1 MSKTFVLSTIIVL
14 TVVMLVIYINQRKM
28 IYYPQRMTVKPKQY
42 SAGRMEVVYLNTSDG
57 LILKAWYRASS
68 NKKPTIVY
76 LHGNA
81 GHLGYRMPFINQF
94 LDKDYGVLLFS
105 YRGYAD
111 NPGKPTEQGLYRDG
125 RAAMDFVMKKNIKP
139 QCIVLYGES
148 IGSGV
153 ATKLAEEYT
162 TGALI
167 LQSPFTSM
175 ADIAR
180 YHYPWIP
187 LKPWDKFDSV
197 SRISR
202 VNAPL
207 LIIHGT
213 KDHIV
218 PIRYGKE
225 LFNAAREPKYFVALK
240 SRGHNNL
247 WGPKLYKAI
256 IIFLEN
262 TLTTKCSD

>member
-1 MSKTFVLSTIIVL
+1 ML

-28 IYYPQRMTVKPKQY
+28 IYYPQRMTVKPEQY
-42 SAGRMEVVYLNTSDG
+42 SAGRMEVVSLNTSDG
-57 LILKAWYRASS
+57 LVLKAWYKAPT
-68 NKKPTIVY
+68 NNKPTIVY
-76 LHGNA
+76 FHGNA
-81 GHLGYRMPFINQF
+81 GHLGYRMPFINR
-94 LDKDYGVLLFS
+94 LIDKEYGVLLFS

-125 RAAMDFVMKKNIKP
+125 RAAMDFVMKKDIKP
-139 QCIVLYGES
+139 QCLVLYGES
-148 IGSGV
+148 IGGGV
-153 ATKLAEEYT
+153 ATKLANEYT

-175 ADIAR
+175 TDIAR

-197 SRISR
+197 SRISKI
-202 VNAPL
+202 NAPL
-207 LIIHGT
+207 LIIHGA
-213 KDHIV
+213 KDYIV
-218 PIRYGKE
+218 PIKYAKE
-225 LFNAAREPKYFVALK
+225 LFESAREPKYFLALK

-256 IIFLEN
+256 NIFLEN
-262 TLTTKCSD
+262 TFTATCSD